1 MKDYHSETANIADI
15 EELREICRPVIEY
28 LHQQC
33 CPHDRVIVD
42 WNSAELVEGAVGIGY
57 EVPD

>member
-1 MKDYHSETANIADI
+1 MKDYYNETANIADV
-15 EELREICRPVIEY
+15 EKLREICRPVIEY
-28 LHQQC
+28 LHQKG

-42 WNSAELVEGAVGIGY
+42 WNSAELLEGTFGTGY